1 MNTEI
6 TLTTSTRAAVEAK
19 TNELV
24 TAVTNGD
31 VNALQAWV
39 YLIALENLSKG
50 AKKEIET
57 AAIQAAAMY
66 GEKTF
71 NAYGAS
77 VTLKEAGVR
86 YDYSGCGDAEYNMI
100 CDNIAALEAQKKSL
114 EKVMLA
120 HKEVWV
126 KTDMETGETY
136 EVLPP
141 VRTAKESL
149 AITLNK

>member
-1 MNTEI
+1 MNEI
-6 TLTTSTRAAVEAK
+6 TLTTSTKAAVEAK

-31 VNALQAWV
+31 VDALQAWV

-50 AKKEIET
+50 AKKEIES

-66 GEKTF
+66 SEKTF

-86 YDYSGCGDAEYNMI
+86 YDYSNCGDKEWEELTDQIN
-100 CDNIAALEAQKKSL
+100 ALSERKKEL
-114 EKVMLA
+114 ERVLVA
-120 HKEVWV
+120 HREKWV

-149 AITLNK
+149 SITLK

>member
-1 MNTEI
+1 MNEI
-6 TLTTSTRAAVEAK
+6 TLTTSTKAAVEAK

-31 VNALQAWV
+31 VDALQAWV

-50 AKKEIET
+50 AKKEIES
-57 AAIQAAAMY
+57 AAIQVAAMY
-66 GEKTF
+66 SEKTF

-86 YDYSGCGDAEYNMI
+86 YDYSNCGDKEWEDLTDQINT
-100 CDNIAALEAQKKSL
+100 LSERKKEL
-114 EKVMLA
+114 EKVLVA
-120 HKEVWV
+120 HREKWV

-149 AITLNK
+149 SITLK

>member
-1 MNTEI
+1 MNEI
-6 TLTTSTRAAVEAK
+6 TLTTSTKAAVEAK

-31 VNALQAWV
+31 VDALQAWV

-50 AKKEIET
+50 AKKEIES
-57 AAIQAAAMY
+57 AAIQVAAMY
-66 GEKTF
+66 SEKTF
-71 NAYGAS
+71 NVYGAS

-86 YDYSGCGDAEYNMI
+86 YDYSNCGDKEWEDLTDQINT
-100 CDNIAALEAQKKSL
+100 LSERKKEL
-114 EKVMLA
+114 EKVLVA
-120 HKEVWV
+120 HREKWV

-149 AITLNK
+149 SITLK